1 MGRFIGAAIFGIGGV
16 AILLSLGFWQLS
28 RLDWKLA
35 LIAEIE
41 ARISQPEAEVP
52 ADANAGR
59 DRFLP
64 VRAVGR
70 FTGERVN
77 VLSSMREAGPGAR
90 IIAVLETLDG
100 RRLLVDRGFVAQD
113 EAQDFVPEAAQAE
126 VRGNLDWPT
135 DSDAFTPAPDL
146 ARNLWFSRSVEPIA
160 AYLGTEPVMIV
171 ARQDSAAQPPLIT
184 TPISGATLRN
194 DHLEYAITWFL
205 LAAVWAVMTTA
216 LLWRIRPNRA

>member
-16 AILLSLGFWQLS
+16 AILLSLGFWQLA

-41 ARISQPEAEVP
+41 ARISHEAVTVPE
-52 ADANAGR
+52 DANTGR

-64 VRAVGR
+64 VHAAGR

-77 VLSSMREAGPGAR
+77 VLSSLRDVGPGAR
-90 IIAVLETLDG
+90 VIAVLETDDG
-100 RRLLVDRGFVAQD
+100 RRLLVDRGFVLDSAAD
-113 EAQDFVPEAAQAE
+113 RFVPEAAHVE
-126 VRGNLDWPT
+126 ITGNLDWPT
-135 DSDAFTPAPDL
+135 DTDSFTPDPDL
-146 ARNLWFSRSVEPIA
+146 QRGLWFSRSVAPIA
-160 AYLGTEPVMIV
+160 AHLGTEPVLIV
-171 ARQDSAAQPPLIT
+171 ARTDSAAQPPLVT
-184 TPISGATLRN
+184 MPISGALLKN

-216 LLWRIRPNRA
+216 LLWRIRRSKA